1 MQVVLS
7 FGGNKNGTLDS
18 FKKALVFLHERV
30 GEVVL
35 KSSVITTP
43 AWGFEEKTNDFLNQ
57 IIVIETTIAPK
68 ELLKVTQKIE
78 IELGRKPKLFENK
91 YEDRVIDID
100 ILFHENLIL
109 KTTKLT
115 VPHKFVKERRFILEP
130 MSEILPNFIHPVF
143 NKTIQELLAELA

>member
-78 IELGRKPKLFENK
+78 IELGRNPKLFENK

-100 ILFHENLIL
+100 ILFYENLIL